1 MSFLFRQCGQENDLK
16 FCCYNTQKCGIISN
30 THYSKH
36 ITDKRKKIK
45 PQVLKT
51 KPELK
56 TRAEMWAD
64 VGDRAG
70 AVGLDVRA

>member
-1 MSFLFRQCGQENDLK
+1 MNFWFRQCGQEDDLK
-16 FCCYNTQKCGIISN
+16 FCCYNTQKCGTTSN

-36 ITDKRKKIK
+36 IADKRKKIK

-56 TRAEMWAD
+56 SRAEMWDD
-64 VGDRAG
+64 VGDEAG
-70 AVGLDVRA
+70 AVSLEFRA